1 MGSGEGAAITV
12 LSKGVPF
19 PTGTTDPFGASAA
32 AAGTFPAGTTL
43 LNGTSNTTRGCGATG
58 GINPEPSSLYS
69 KRSSIDGVTITNSGQ
84 GGGGIFVHGWGH
96 NLQIANNRV
105 VNNAGSLSGGVN
117 VGQGEFPPSY
127 TVGGTNADPNSCQST
142 AGLPTG
148 TQLQFCFDVN
158 VNMHHNM
165 IAKNSST
172 GDELFSSTPAGAG
185 GVTICNGADFY
196 KFNYNWLC
204 GNLST
209 GDGGG
214 LAHIGVMYNRD
225 IEHNSILFNQAT
237 NPTVPTNG
245 RRPPTLRATGPH
257 PGCGAT

>member
-58 GINPEPSSLYS
+58 GINPEPSNFYCNP
-69 KRSSIDGVTITNSGQ
+69 SSIDGVTITNSSQ

-142 AGLPTG
+142 EGLTPG
-148 TQLQFCFDVN
+148 TQIQVCIAVDVN
-158 VNMHHNM
+158 LHRNTS
-165 IAKNSST
+165 AEQYS
-172 GDELFSSTPAGAG
+172 AG
-185 GVTICNGADFY
+185 
-196 KFNYNWLC
+196 
-204 GNLST
+204 
-209 GDGGG
+209 
-214 LAHIGVMYNRD
+214 
-225 IEHNSILFNQAT
+225 
-237 NPTVPTNG
+237 
-245 RRPPTLRATGPH
+245 H
-257 PGCGAT
+257 P